1 MSVMS
6 DLIVKFYPSNDDFV
20 LEIPY
25 MTKFANSIF
34 EKYITLDENGMDML
48 LEPDDNEM
56 NIKFNDAI
64 ELFLETVEQNNT
76 FNKVMKS
83 KDYVTIRFW
92 LDGNEVKAWTY
103 LPNDNYWEQG

>member
-6 DLIVKFYPSNDDFV
+6 DLIVKFYPKEQDFA

-34 EKYITLDENGMDML
+34 EKYITLDENGMDTF
-48 LEPDDNEM
+48 LEPDDHETEK
-56 NIKFNDAI
+56 KFDEAAD
-64 ELFLETVEQNNT
+64 LFLETVEQNST
-76 FNKVMKS
+76 FNRVMGS

-92 LDGNEVKAWTY
+92 LDGNEVKTWTY
-103 LPNDNYWEQG
+103 LTEDDYWEEG